1 MTVIRVCCIG
11 DSITL
16 GTGDAALLGWP
27 GRLAQAENSRGH
39 EVTLYNLGIR
49 ADTSQLIAARWLAEC
64 QSRLPD
70 AFAGGLVFA
79 FGVNDTAQEADGSL
93 RVPLDQSVGNAR
105 RMMTQASTWKPTLW
119 LGPMPV
125 EERRMPISIPG
136 SPPRDFRNERIAA
149 LSRHYAAV
157 AAEIGVPYLDLFAL
171 LSGDRRWADLLADGD
186 GVHPTGA
193 GYAFLAEVLANWP
206 AWRAWFDNRPR

>member
-1 MTVIRVCCIG
+1 MTAIRVCCIG

-16 GTGDAALLGWP
+16 GTGDTAMLGWP
-27 GRLAQAENSRGH
+27 GRIGQAEIAHGH
-39 EVTLYNLGIR
+39 DLTVYNQGIR
-49 ADTSQLIAARWLAEC
+49 ADTSQLIAARWQAEC
-64 QSRLPD
+64 RARLPE

-93 RVPLDQSVGNAR
+93 RVPVGESLENAR
-105 RMMTQASTWKPTLW
+105 RIMAAAIAWKPTLW

-149 LSRHYAAV
+149 LSARYAGV
-157 AAEIGVPYLDLFAL
+157 AEELGVPYLDLFGR
-171 LSGDRRWADLLADGD
+171 LSGDHRWAESLAAGD

-193 GYAFLAEVLANWP
+193 GYLFLAELLGGWAD
-206 AWRAWFDNRPR
+206 WRAWFDR